1 MYNCAFQQAPVAL
14 SVSEEASQ
22 RSDSDDLLEEAQS
35 HRDQAATYY
44 SLRSEC
50 LSKAHEA
57 FRSGNK
63 AVATYYS
70 QMVCLYKFL
79 DVFILLF

>member
-1 MYNCAFQQAPVAL
+1 MFQQARAGLPVKDA
-14 SVSEEASQ
+14 SEEADKKPESG
-22 RSDSDDLLEEAQS
+22 DMLDEAQS

-50 LSKAHEA
+50 LKKAHEA
-57 FRSGNK
+57 IRSGNK

-70 QMVCLYKFL
+70 QMVCSSKTLKL
-79 DVFILLF
+79 S